1 MKKSLVF
8 LFLLF
13 VSFSIS
19 AQVLILNTD
28 KAVFFD
34 DFSKQLEKN
43 LGASL
48 NKTNLVTFGDTYKA
62 VSDAE
67 KDEIINL
74 LQAFSKK
81 GFKPQELALLTS
93 TIGLYGKNINPKTMS
108 VAVFLKSIWASIN
121 TLNLKS
127 GLDMLGQLNIFLDKK
142 VLYNSSFNKV
152 KADYSGLSFIFFE
165 TKKDFFSTSA
175 AVPGTPAKE
184 EEEDLGWG
192 EANKEEEYDPWKD
205 ANLNVTVKEEKDIVT
220 LPKIQG
226 LIAVFDQL
234 DLILIGPSDSL
245 TIKNTKGAYDFST
258 GTFVGEK
265 GKFTWWAAAQQAKAT
280 FTKFYV
286 KSFNNKF
293 IADRVLLDHDNLLKA
308 PIEGVLELRIEKRAA
323 NQASTY
329 PRFKSYKND
338 CKLLL
343 HQADIDYD
351 GGYSLQGNT
360 ISSSS
365 MFDDYCKIIANKTSK
380 NKFTVTG
387 KTFYFTDSTI
397 TSPRVSFITKIDK
410 DSVTHQAVKMVFN
423 VKKKHL
429 QLNKLEKSGYKNS
442 LYSDSFHQVDIR
454 SDAMSWDLNAGG
466 KLDFYII
473 AGKTE
478 VPAVFESFDYYNA
491 DRIRGLSTAAG
502 FNPLI
507 PAGNLV
513 ARKKQN
519 VITLAEMEA
528 ITKKEKFQVAN
539 GMLIG
544 HQMGFFD
551 YNVYKNTYSLSRKG
565 EHYFLSFMGKKDF
578 DDLVLTSLGS
588 EKNSQKNASIDLTDK
603 SLDIK
608 GAQDFKLSDSLG
620 ISFVPKDQSMK
631 IIGNKVFSFN
641 GLIGVK
647 NFKFYGDFEVEY
659 EKFLVKLKRIDSIT
673 FTPLADYKKGSKIM
687 IGGNYLFGK
696 TGLLYLNSP
705 ENKSGRKKLPE
716 YPKLEIPGGVLVYF
730 TEPGRKQKFSNAVNF
745 KAPSIKIDSL
755 NSVDPVYEGTF
766 TFNEILKPIKENLV
780 VMKDSTMGMNHV
792 SNQAYTLY
800 NLKSTLKAW
809 TPIKLDGK
817 GLKTSAELNH
827 IVSDLKVKDL
837 TLFENYAIGSGDE
850 GRINEST
857 NNGIYFPQVAIQDYN
872 FYWDPK
878 ADSMAIN
885 SSKGFSFYANSSL
898 LKGNLLLKQKGLYGS
913 GDLERKDAQISS
925 LLYQFK
931 EPGFTAQN
939 AKFSVKAAPEDT
951 KAVFSGK
958 KMGIDFN
965 VKTSLV
971 NFSAI
976 EEGFNSSEKSQLEFP
991 FSSYN
996 TTIDKALWD
1005 IKAKT
1010 ITMSGELE
1018 RSFFS
1023 STLPN
1028 QYGLKFKGTNA
1039 LYAIDTKSLNIT
1051 GVNEIHSADAAVI
1064 PPKGAVFINKEGLV
1078 EPFEN
1083 AKIIADTLNRYHTLT
1098 KATVKIN
1105 SKISFTGNATYQ
1117 FVNVSADTFNIKLG
1131 NFEFAEIL
1139 ADGSFSGS
1147 KSSNKLN
1154 TIARAKIIEKD
1165 SLYLSPRILYKGEM
1179 TMLSPFKNLSL
1190 NGLVLPDLKKY
1201 PMFGG
1206 SWITYKGNKSEA
1218 ISINIDETLKDGGKP
1233 LYVGLHMR
1241 SNAVTDAIYPTFLSM
1256 KASGDDGDIFS
1267 TRGIFKREEQFKRF
1281 RVSPTD
1287 STAIGNTFDFYDDKG
1302 IIELDGKFNLLGAPT
1317 KVMETVGQAILN
1329 VDSAKYRFS
1338 SLMRFDFPMSIPL
1351 VQKMGQ
1357 NIVKANLDAGNS
1369 EPAIRP
1375 EEEAFIAK
1383 ISQYTGKKEALKYL
1397 EKTRKEHV
1405 PLFKGDA
1412 SFLTS
1417 LVISDVDLVW
1427 SPKANAYISTSKI
1440 GISNMGDVDINAQVD
1455 GYIEIAKSNVS
1466 GDEVNIYFDISPTK
1480 WYFFKYSGGQLSLTS
1495 SDDEVNK
1502 ILAGGGTDGKDKKD
1516 KNANTVFMDTDM
1528 GVRFKK
1534 RFTETYLGLKEKPKA
1549 TPAVVKPKDGAPVDP
1564 KKPAKKVADKDDF

>member
-8 LFLLF
+8 LFLVIVNFTL
-13 VSFSIS
+13 S
-19 AQVLILNTD
+19 AQVLNLSTD
-28 KAVFFD
+28 KAAFLD
-34 DFSKQLEKN
+34 DYGKQLEKN
-43 LGASL
+43 LGTSL
-48 NKTNLVTFGDTYKA
+48 NKTNLAAFGETYKA
-62 VSDAE
+62 VSDTE
-67 KDEIINL
+67 KDEIIGL

-81 GFKPQELALLTS
+81 GFKPFELS
-93 TIGLYGKNINPKTMS
+93 IVSSSVGLYGKNVSPKTMP
-108 VAVFLKSIWASIN
+108 VGTFLKNIWATCN

-127 GLDMLGQLNIFLDKK
+127 ALDMVSQINNFLDKK
-142 VLYNSSFNKV
+142 ILYTSNFNKV
-152 KADYSGLSFIFFE
+152 KADYTGLNFVYFDG
-165 TKKDFFSTSA
+165 KKDFFSTSTA
-175 AVPGTPAKE
+175 TPASSTKE
-184 EEEDLGWG
+184 NEEEDLGWG
-192 EANKEEEYDPWKD
+192 EATKEEEYDPWKD
-205 ANLNVTVKEEKDIVT
+205 ASLEVKPKEEKDIVV

-226 LIAVFDQL
+226 LIAVFDKL

-245 TIKNTKGAYDFST
+245 SIKNTKGAYDFST
-258 GTFVGEK
+258 GTFIGEK
-265 GKFTWWAAAQQAKAT
+265 GQFSWWAAAQQARAS

-293 IADRVLLDHDNLLKA
+293 IADRVLLDHEKLLKT
-308 PIEGVLELRIEKRAA
+308 PIEGVLELRIEKRTA

-338 CKLLL
+338 CKLAL
-343 HQADIDYD
+343 HQENIDYY

-360 ISSSS
+360 VSSSS
-365 MFDDYCKIIANKTSK
+365 MFDDYCKIVANKTSK
-380 NKFTVTG
+380 NKFTVIG
-387 KTFYFTDSTI
+387 KTFFFTDSTI
-397 TSPRVSFITKIDK
+397 VSPRVSFITKIDK
-410 DSVTHQAVKMVFN
+410 DSVTHQAIKMVYN
-423 VKKKHL
+423 VKNKHL

-442 LYSDSFHQVDIR
+442 LYSDSFHQVDIK

-466 KLDFYII
+466 KLDFYIV

-478 VPAVFESFDYYNA
+478 VPAVFESFDYYNP

-519 VITLAEMEA
+519 VITLAEMEN
-528 ITKKEKFQVAN
+528 ITKKEKFQVSN

-551 YNVYKNTYSLSRKG
+551 YNPYNNTYSLSRKG

-588 EKNSQKNASIDLTDK
+588 DKNNQKNASIDLTDK

-608 GAQDFKLSDSLG
+608 GTQDFKLSDSLG

-673 FTPLADYKKGSKIM
+673 FTPLADYKKGSKKM

-730 TEPGRKQKFSNAVNF
+730 TEPGRKQKFSNSVF
-745 KAPSIKIDSL
+745 FTAPTIKIDSL
-755 NSVDPVYEGTF
+755 NTVDPVYEGTF

-780 VMKDSTMGMNHV
+780 VMKDSTMGMNHS

-800 NLKSTLKAW
+800 NSKSTLKAW
-809 TPIKLDGK
+809 TPIVLDGK
-817 GLKTSAELNH
+817 GLKTSAELSH
-827 IVSDLKVKDL
+827 IVSNLKVKDL
-837 TLFENYAIGSGDE
+837 TLFENYAVGTGEE
-850 GRINEST
+850 GRINEAT
-857 NNGIYFPQVAIQDYN
+857 LNGAYFPQVAIQDYN

-885 SSKGFSFYANSSL
+885 SSKGFSFYTNSSL
-898 LKGNLLLKQKGLYGS
+898 LKGNLLLKQKGLFGS

-925 LLYQFK
+925 TLYQFK
-931 EPGFTAQN
+931 ESGFTAQN

-965 VKTSLV
+965 IKSSMV
-971 NFSAI
+971 NFTAI
-976 EEGFNSSEKSQLEFP
+976 EEDFNSNEKSQLEFP

-1018 RSFFS
+1018 RSYFS

-1098 KATVKIN
+1098 KASVKIN

-1154 TIARAKIIEKD
+1154 TVARAKIVEKD

-1179 TMLSPFKNLSL
+1179 TMLSPFKNLAL

-1218 ISINIDETLKDGGKP
+1218 ISINIDESLKDGGKP
-1233 LYVGLHMR
+1233 LYVGLHLR
-1241 SNAVTDAIYPTFLSM
+1241 ANANTDAIYPTFLSM
-1256 KASGDDGDIFS
+1256 KGSGDDGDVFS
-1267 TRGIFKREEQFKRF
+1267 TRGIFKRQEEFKRF
-1281 RVSPTD
+1281 RVAPAD
-1287 STAIGNTFDFYDDKG
+1287 SNEVGNTYDFYDDKG

-1317 KVMETVGQAILN
+1317 KVMETVGQAVLN

-1338 SLMRFDFPMSIPL
+1338 SLMRFDFPMSMPL

-1369 EPAIRP
+1369 EPAIKP
-1375 EEEAFIAK
+1375 EEAEFIAK
-1383 ISQYTGKKEALKYL
+1383 ISQFTGKKEALSYL

-1405 PLFKGDA
+1405 PLFKSA
-1412 SFLTS
+1412 QSFLTS
-1417 LVISDVDLVW
+1417 LVISDVNLIW

-1440 GISNMGDVDINAQVD
+1440 GISNMGDVDINAQVE
-1455 GYIEIAKSNVS
+1455 GYIEIAKSYAT

-1502 ILAGGGTDGKDKKD
+1502 ILSGAGTDGKDKKD

-1534 RFTETYLGLKEKPKA
+1534 RFTETYLGLKEKPK
-1549 TPAVVKPKDGAPVDP
+1549 TQVLPKAKDALPVDP